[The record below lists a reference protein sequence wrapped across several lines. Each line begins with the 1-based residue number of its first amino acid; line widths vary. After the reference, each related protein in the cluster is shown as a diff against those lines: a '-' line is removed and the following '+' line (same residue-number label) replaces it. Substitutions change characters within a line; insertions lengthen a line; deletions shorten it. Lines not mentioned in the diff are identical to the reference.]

1 MTSSR
6 RAPPAS
12 EEKSMK
18 TGRQWWIGLLLIVL
32 LSWPSYGL
40 AKAPREVSKE
50 DQKAAPKA
58 ASAEEKPEIK
68 LTEDVGEAA
77 KREVA
82 KVKQEIQSRAKTLFE
97 RTPLGWDLQTVRSL
111 FEEAVPLPS
120 KIPDAGRHLL
130 SEGRALGVGGS
141 LLVLF
146 FVLLAVYSIRVKGR
160 AASWAE
166 KKAQP
171 LGARIPPRLH
181 PYFQSFLKVAVFSLV
196 PLFLL
201 AVFSILN
208 EMIDYDAAWFQLTGR
223 LLGLWAIGAV
233 LLSVLREACT
243 QGLFSSAGPNRDALF
258 RYARLVSLYILFGLA
273 ALWTVHAFHIRP
285 EVLELLRFA
294 VRVYIFTLLLLF
306 SLKKKAVLSFFPDL
320 PSRGYRLV
328 LGFLKSYYYLLL
340 ILSFAAALLWAVGY
354 HALGKMV
361 LVKIWFTLGA
371 FLALSLLC
379 YRIAC
384 LLDRWSARLD
394 RADEAAHSLIRSL
407 GSLLL
412 YATSVFT
419 AMIALNLL
427 GLLDPIQRIM
437 SVPIFRIGSTPIAV
451 WVILQVVL
459 ILLAF
464 FFASRLIQAYL
475 DYKVYPA
482 LGVDPG
488 LGYAL
493 NTCIKCLFLPVGLL
507 ISLKLV
513 GIDLSFLL
521 VFAGAAGI
529 GIGLG
534 LQSVT
539 SSVISGFMIIFG
551 GKIRKGDWIEV
562 GGTLGV
568 VTDIYLRA
576 TKVLSRANIE
586 YIIPN
591 SDLVSKTIVNYSLSS
606 PLVWISLPVGVS
618 YNANPREVERILLE
632 TAAKEP
638 LVSKSENPS
647 VFLVGYGDSAI
658 NFELNVCI
666 DVRYTAQGRVRSNL
680 YFAIFDAFSKAGI
693 AIPFP
698 QRDIHIRS
706 TVSQGGVAGDLSL
719 AVGSSGK

>member
-1 MTSSR
+1 
-6 RAPPAS
+6 
-12 EEKSMK
+12 MK
-18 TGRQWWIGLLLIVL
+18 TGRQWWIGLLLIVSL
-32 LSWPSYGL
+32 GLPSYGL
-40 AKAPREVSKE
+40 AKAPKEVSKE
-50 DQKAAPKA
+50 VQKAAPKA
-58 ASAEEKPEIK
+58 APAEEKPAIK
-68 LTEDVGEAA
+68 ITEDVGEAA
-77 KREVA
+77 KREA
-82 KVKQEIQSRAKTLFE
+82 ANVKKEIQTRAKSLFT
-97 RTPLGWDLQTVRSL
+97 RTPLGWDLRTVQSL

-120 KIPDAGRHLL
+120 KIPAAGSHLL
-130 SEGRALGVGGS
+130 NEGRALGVGGS

-146 FVLLAVYSIRVKGR
+146 FVLLAVYSIRAKGR
-160 AASWAE
+160 AAAWAE

-171 LGARIPPRLH
+171 LGARIPQGLH
-181 PYFQSFLKVAVFSLV
+181 PYFQSLLKVVVFSLV

-201 AVFSILN
+201 AVFSLLD

-223 LLGLWAIGAV
+223 LLGLWTIGAV
-233 LLSVLREACT
+233 LLSVLREAFAH
-243 QGLFSSAGPNRDALF
+243 GLFSSAGPHRDALF

-273 ALWTVHAFHIRP
+273 ALWTVYAFQIRP
-285 EVLELLRFA
+285 EFLELLRFA

-320 PSRGYRLV
+320 PCRGYRLV
-328 LGFLKSYYYLLL
+328 LGSLKSYYYLLL
-340 ILSFAAALLWAVGY
+340 ILSCAAALLWALGY
-354 HALGKMV
+354 HALGRMV

-371 FLALSLLC
+371 LLALSLV
-379 YRIAC
+379 YYGISR
-384 LLDRWSARLD
+384 LLDRWSARHD
-394 RADEAAHSLIRSL
+394 RADEAAHFLIRSL

-419 AMIALNLL
+419 AMIVLNLL

-464 FFASRLIQAYL
+464 FFASRLLQAYL
-475 DYKVYPA
+475 SYKVYPA

-493 NTCIKCLFLPVGLL
+493 NTCIKYLFLPIGLL

-534 LQSVT
+534 LQSLAA
-539 SSVISGFMIIFG
+539 SIISGFMIIFG

-586 YIIPN
+586 YLIPN
-591 SDLVSKTIVNYSLSS
+591 SDLVSKTVVNYSLTS
-606 PLVWISLPVGVS
+606 PFVWISLPVGVS
-618 YNANPREVERILLE
+618 YKANPREVERILLE

-638 LVSKSENPS
+638 LVYKSESPS
-647 VFLVGYGDSAI
+647 VLLVGYGDSAI
-658 NFELNVCI
+658 NFELYVCI
-666 DVRYTAQGRVRSNL
+666 DVRNTAQGRVRSNL
-680 YFAIFDAFSKAGI
+680 YFAIFDAFAKAGI
-693 AIPFP
+693 EIPFP
-698 QRDIHIRS
+698 QREIHIRS
-706 TVSQGGVAGDLSL
+706 TASTGGAAENALPEEVSPAS
-719 AVGSSGK
+719 GSTGK